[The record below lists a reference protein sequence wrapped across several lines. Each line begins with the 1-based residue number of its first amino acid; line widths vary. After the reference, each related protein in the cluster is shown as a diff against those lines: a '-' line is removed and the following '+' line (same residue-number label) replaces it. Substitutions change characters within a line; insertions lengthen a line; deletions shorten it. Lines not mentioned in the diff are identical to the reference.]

1 MKEFTYDQ
9 YVAAID
15 NNNHEENRA
24 LYDFIDGYTEM
35 LQKINNNYYFTH
47 TLKLTHNYDTLLV
60 AQMTPQAL
68 QALVKHPMVK
78 DLFPYWLK
86 NGMAEIMLINWGIKK
101 LTFGDLNDFPKV
113 WLPVYSN
120 ERIDFAYQDP
130 DDPDSTTS
138 KN

>member
-9 YVAAID
+9 YVAAIK
-15 NNNHEENRA
+15 NHNHEENRA
-24 LYDFIDGYTEM
+24 LDDFIDGYTEM

-130 DDPDSTTS
+130 DDLDCTTS